1 VQVRFRAGLAHVD
14 GDPGDGEPLRLYR
27 LRCGGSASRWGF
39 AIYRASHDDYQD
51 SILPTGA
58 FAGTPEAALDSA
70 CGLHLNDPT
79 SSPTN

>member
-1 VQVRFRAGLAHVD
+1 VQVRFRAGLAHLDGNPGD
-14 GDPGDGEPLRLYR
+14 GDPLRLCR
-27 LRCGGSASRWGF
+27 LRYGGSASRWRF
-39 AIYRASHDDYQD
+39 AIHRASHDDYQD

-58 FAGTPEAALDSA
+58 LARTPEAALDSA